1 MSVTLTRTHYI
12 LLISGAALI
21 LVAMA
26 ASIGYVLGNAPQ
38 TDSTVASTGRH
49 GNSTSEQGTG
59 LDYSA
64 SDVTPIT
71 ADETSMLLYLTEEE
85 KLAHDVYVKLY
96 EKYGARVFDN
106 ISRSETKHQDH
117 MLDLLEARGI
127 DDPRSSEVGV
137 FNNQD
142 LQKLYDTLMAQA
154 DQSLTEAY
162 KVGVAIE
169 ETDIADIEN
178 DLKNVDSSHTDIVDT
193 LNALLRGSKNHLQAF
208 NRQLG

>member
-1 MSVTLTRTHYI
+1 MSVTLTRTHI
-12 LLISGAALI
+12 VLLISGAAI
-21 LVAMA
+21 VLVAMA
-26 ASIGYVLGNAPQ
+26 ASIGYVLGNAPRSG
-38 TDSTVASTGRH
+38 TEVVSNGRYGAS
-49 GNSTSEQGTG
+49 NSGQGTG
-59 LDYSA
+59 LNYST

-106 ISRSETKHQDH
+106 ISRSETTHQAR

-127 DDPRSSEVGV
+127 DDPRSNKVGV

-154 DQSLTEAY
+154 DTSVTEAY

-178 DLKNVDSSHTDIVDT
+178 DLKNIDSSHADIIDT
-193 LNALLRGSKNHLQAF
+193 LNMLLRGSKNHLQAF

>member
-1 MSVTLTRTHYI
+1 MSATLTRTHI
-12 LLISGAALI
+12 TLLISGAAI
-21 LVAMA
+21 VLVAMA
-26 ASIGYVLGNAPQ
+26 ASIGYVLGNAPE
-38 TDSTVASTGRH
+38 TATETTAGMH
-49 GNSTSEQGTG
+49 GGADVERGTG
-59 LDYSA
+59 LDYST

-127 DDPRSSEVGV
+127 DDPRSNEVGV

-162 KVGVAIE
+162 RVGVAIE

-178 DLKNVDSSHTDIVDT
+178 DLKNIDSSHTDIVDT